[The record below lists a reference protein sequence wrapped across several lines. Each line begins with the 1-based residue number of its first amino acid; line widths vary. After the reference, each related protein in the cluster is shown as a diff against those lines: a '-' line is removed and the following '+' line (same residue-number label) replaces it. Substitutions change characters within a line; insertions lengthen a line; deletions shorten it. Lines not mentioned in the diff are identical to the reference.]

1 MGINDNFV
9 VRGFNRNMKR
19 RNISKG
25 LIKKVIIIASI
36 MLSLF
41 HLYTAGFG
49 LLPPMHQRTFHL
61 AFILF
66 LVFLLFPAT
75 SKAPKDRVP
84 WYDVILAITAL
95 ASNFYI
101 FFVFDSVAFRFDV
114 SISFTNFLVGMIA
127 LLLIIE
133 GTRRAVGKELTI
145 LCIIS
150 ILYMLFGYLFPGFL
164 RYRGMSLVRLVE
176 YMAWTTDGPYGIVLQ
191 VSATYIFTFIYFGV
205 LISKTGISEFF
216 NDLAVAILGRTR
228 GGGAKV
234 SVVSSGLMGT
244 ISGIAVANVA
254 TTGSFTIPLM
264 KKTGYSPSFAAAVE
278 AVSSTGGQIMPPIMG
293 ASAFIM
299 AGILGIPY
307 LDVIKAAVIPAL
319 LYYFA
324 VFLAVDL
331 RALAIGLKG
340 LKKEDLPSIKK
351 AFLERGHMI
360 IPVILLVTLLVRG
373 FSPLFCVFYSIVAT
387 IIISAINKMTR
398 ISFRDFIDSLIEGAQ
413 KALSV
418 ATACAVVGFTVGMI
432 GATGLGMVLGD
443 GIISLAGDNTFICF
457 ILIAISSIIL
467 GTGLPP
473 TACYVVVAVIA
484 APIAVRLLGIPPLM
498 AHLFVYYYGML
509 AVITPPVALASFTA
523 AGLVGENP
531 NKVGWEAFKL
541 GAPAYIIPFVFIT
554 SPALALFDVTIGGIL
569 YALFRSIIMV
579 VAMATSLQGFI
590 SDKIGYFSRI
600 LLFISAIL
608 IMYFSTWSNIAG
620 IIIALA
626 VLFIHFLK
634 MKSMAN
640 LQKE

>member
-1 MGINDNFV
+1 MKKRNVRNGIT
-9 VRGFNRNMKR
+9 KQ
-19 RNISKG
+19 
-25 LIKKVIIIASI
+25 VIIVASLL
-36 MLSLF
+36 LSIF

-49 LLPPMHQRTFHL
+49 ILPPMQQRTFHL

-84 WYDVILAITAL
+84 WYDIIFAIAAL
-95 ASNFYI
+95 ASNLYI
-101 FFVFDSVAFRFDV
+101 FFVFESVAFRFDV
-114 SISFTNFLVGMIA
+114 SISFINFLIGLIA

-145 LCIIS
+145 LCIFS
-150 ILYMLFGYLFPGFL
+150 IFYMLFGYLFPGFF
-164 RYRGMSLVRLVE
+164 RYRGMSLIRLVE

-205 LISKTGISEFF
+205 LISKTGIGELF
-216 NDLAVAILGRTR
+216 NDLAIAIFGRTR

-234 SVVSSGLMGT
+234 SVFASGLMGT

-264 KKTGYSPSFAAAVE
+264 KKSGYPPSFAAAVE

-307 LDVIKAAVIPAL
+307 VSVIKAAVIPAL

-351 AFLERGHMI
+351 ALRERGLML
-360 IPVILLVTLLVRG
+360 IPVILLVALLIRG
-373 FSPLFCVFYSIVAT
+373 FSPLFCVFYSIIAT
-387 IIISAINKMTR
+387 LVISAFNKKTR
-398 ISFRDFIDSLIEGAQ
+398 ISLKDFMNSLIEGAQ

-432 GATGLGMVLGD
+432 GATGLGMALGD
-443 GIISLAGDNTFICF
+443 GIISLAGDNIFISL
-457 ILIAISSIIL
+457 ILIAIVSLIL

-473 TACYVVVAVIA
+473 TACYIVVAVIA
-484 APIAVRLLGIPPLM
+484 APILVRLLEIRPLV

-523 AGLVGENP
+523 AGLVGESP
-531 NKVGWEAFKL
+531 HKVGWEAFKL
-541 GAPAYIIPFVFIT
+541 GAAAYIIPFVFIS
-554 SPALALFDVTIGGIL
+554 SPEIMLFDVTIGGIL
-569 YALFRSIIMV
+569 FGLFRGIIMV
-579 VAMATSLQGFI
+579 AAMATSLQGFI
-590 SDKIGYFSRI
+590 FNKIGYFSRI
-600 LLFISAIL
+600 PLFISAVL
-608 IMYFSTWSNIAG
+608 IMYSSTWSDIAG

-626 VLFIHFLK
+626 VLSIHFLK
-634 MKSMAN
+634 MKSIAN
-640 LQKE
+640 RQKE

>member
-1 MGINDNFV
+1 MKKRNVRNGI
-9 VRGFNRNMKR
+9 
-19 RNISKG
+19 I
-25 LIKKVIIIASI
+25 IKQVIIIASVL
-36 MLSLF
+36 LSIF

-49 LLPPMHQRTFHL
+49 LLPPMQQRTFHL

-75 SKAPKDRVP
+75 SKGPKDRVP
-84 WYDVILAITAL
+84 WYDVILAIAAL

-101 FFVFDSVAFRFDV
+101 FFVFESVAFRFDV
-114 SISFTNFLVGMIA
+114 SISFINFLIGLIA
-127 LLLIIE
+127 LSLLIE

-145 LCIIS
+145 LAIIS

-164 RYRGMSLVRLVE
+164 RYRGMSLRRLVE

-205 LISKTGISEFF
+205 LISKTGIGDLF
-216 NDLAVAILGRTR
+216 NDLAVALFGRTR

-234 SVVSSGLMGT
+234 SVFTSGLMGT

-264 KKTGYSPSFAAAVE
+264 KKSGYSPTFAAAVE

-307 LDVIKAAVIPAL
+307 IHVVRAAIIPAL

-331 RALAIGLKG
+331 RALAIGLRG
-340 LKKEDLPSIKK
+340 VKKEDLPSIKK
-351 AFLERGHMI
+351 TLRERGLML
-360 IPVILLVTLLVRG
+360 IPIILLVALLIGG
-373 FSPLFCVFYSIVAT
+373 FSPLFSVFYSIIAT
-387 IIISAINKMTR
+387 LVISAFNKKTR
-398 ISFRDFIDSLIEGAQ
+398 ISLKDFMDSLVEGAQ

-432 GATGLGMVLGD
+432 GATGFGMALGD
-443 GIISLAGDNTFICF
+443 GIISLAGDNPFISL
-457 ILIAISSIIL
+457 ILIAITSLIL

-473 TACYVVVAVIA
+473 TAVYIVVAVIA
-484 APIAVRLLGIPPLM
+484 APILVKVVEVRPLV

-523 AGLVGENP
+523 AGLVGESP
-531 NKVGWEAFKL
+531 YKVGWEAFKL
-541 GAPAYIIPFVFIT
+541 GAAAYIIPFVFIT
-554 SPALALFDVTIGGIL
+554 SPALMLLDVTIGGMVFG
-569 YALFRSIIMV
+569 LFKAIIMV

-590 SDKIGYFSRI
+590 FDKIGYLSRI
-600 LLFISAIL
+600 SLFISAIL
-608 IMYFSTWSNIAG
+608 IMYTSTRADIVG

-626 VLFIHFLK
+626 VLSIHFLK

-640 LQKE
+640 LQTE

>member
-1 MGINDNFV
+1 MNI
-9 VRGFNRNMKR
+9 
-19 RNISKG
+19 RNIREG
-25 LIKKVIIIASI
+25 FVKKVLITVCII
-36 MLSLF
+36 LSLF

-49 LLPPMHQRTFHL
+49 LLPPMQQRVFHL

-75 SKAPKDRVP
+75 TRSPKDRVP
-84 WYDVILAITAL
+84 WYDIILAIAAL
-95 ASNFYI
+95 ASHFYI
-101 FFVFDSVAFRFDV
+101 FFVFDYVAFRFDI
-114 SISFTNFLVGMIA
+114 SISMTNFLIGMVA

-133 GTRRAVGKELTI
+133 ATRRAVGKELVI
-145 LCIIS
+145 LCVIS

-176 YMAWTTDGPYGIVLQ
+176 YMAWSTDGPYGIVLQ
-191 VSATYIFTFIYFGV
+191 VSASYIFTFIYFGV
-205 LISKTGISEFF
+205 LISKTGIGELF
-216 NDLAVAILGRTR
+216 NDLAVAIFGRTR

-234 SVVSSGLMGT
+234 SVFASGLMGT

-264 KKTGYSPSFAAAVE
+264 KKSGYSPSFAAAVE
-278 AVSSTGGQIMPPIMG
+278 AVSSTGGQILPPLMG

-307 LDVIKAAVIPAL
+307 VYVIKAAVIPAL

-351 AFLERGHMI
+351 ALRERGLML
-360 IPVILLVTLLVRG
+360 IPVILLVALLIRG

-387 IIISAINKMTR
+387 LVISAFNKKTR
-398 ISFRDFIDSLIEGAQ
+398 ISLKDFMNSLIEGAQ
-413 KALSV
+413 KALPI

-432 GATGLGMVLGD
+432 GATGLGMALGG
-443 GIISLAGDNTFICF
+443 GIISLAGDNSFICL
-457 ILIAISSIIL
+457 ILIAIVSLIL

-473 TACYVVVAVIA
+473 TACYIVVAVIA
-484 APIAVRLLGIPPLM
+484 APILIRLLEIRPLM

-523 AGLVGENP
+523 AGLVGESP
-531 NKVGWEAFKL
+531 YKVGGEAFKL
-541 GAPAYIIPFVFIT
+541 GAPAYVIPFVFIT
-554 SPALALFDVTIGGIL
+554 SPALMLFDVTIEGIL
-569 YALFRSIIMV
+569 FGLFRGIIMV
-579 VAMATSLQGFI
+579 VAIAASLQGFI
-590 SDKIGYFSRI
+590 FDKIGYFSRI
-600 LLFISAIL
+600 PLFISAIL
-608 IMYFSTWSNIAG
+608 IMYSSTWSNIAG

-634 MKSMAN
+634 MKSITN

>member
-1 MGINDNFV
+1 
-9 VRGFNRNMKR
+9 MKI
-19 RNISKG
+19 RNIREG
-25 LIKKVIIIASI
+25 FVKKVLITVCII
-36 MLSLF
+36 LSLF

-49 LLPPMHQRTFHL
+49 LLPPMQQRVFHL

-75 SKAPKDRVP
+75 TRSPKDRVP
-84 WYDVILAITAL
+84 WYDIILAIAAL

-101 FFVFDSVAFRFDV
+101 FFVFDYVAFRFDI
-114 SISFTNFLVGMIA
+114 SISFTNFLIGMVA

-133 GTRRAVGKELTI
+133 ATRRAVGKELVI
-145 LCIIS
+145 LCVIS

-164 RYRGMSLVRLVE
+164 RYRGMGLVRLVE
-176 YMAWTTDGPYGIVLQ
+176 YMAWSTDGPYGIVLQ

-205 LISKTGISEFF
+205 LISKTGIGELF
-216 NDLAVAILGRTR
+216 NDLAVAIFGRTR

-234 SVVSSGLMGT
+234 SVFASGLMGT

-264 KKTGYSPSFAAAVE
+264 KKSGYSPTFAAAVE

-307 LDVIKAAVIPAL
+307 VYVIKAAVIPAL

-351 AFLERGHMI
+351 ALRERGLML
-360 IPVILLVTLLVRG
+360 IPVILLVALLIRG

-387 IIISAINKMTR
+387 LVISAFNKKTR
-398 ISFRDFIDSLIEGAQ
+398 ISLKDFMNSLIEGAQ

-432 GATGLGMVLGD
+432 GATGLGMALGD
-443 GIISLAGDNTFICF
+443 GIISLAGDNSFICL
-457 ILIAISSIIL
+457 ILIAIVSLIL

-473 TACYVVVAVIA
+473 TACYIVVAVIA
-484 APIAVRLLGIPPLM
+484 APILIRLLEIRPLM

-523 AGLVGENP
+523 AGLVGESP
-531 NKVGWEAFKL
+531 YKVGWEAFKL
-541 GAPAYIIPFVFIT
+541 GAPAYVIPFVFIT
-554 SPALALFDVTIGGIL
+554 SPALMLFDVTIEGIL
-569 YALFRSIIMV
+569 FGLFRGIIMV
-579 VAMATSLQGFI
+579 VAIAASLQGFI
-590 SDKIGYFSRI
+590 FDKIGYFSRI
-600 LLFISAIL
+600 PLFISAIL
-608 IMYFSTWSNIAG
+608 IMYSSTWSNIAG

-634 MKSMAN
+634 MKSITN
-640 LQKE
+640 FQKE

>member
-1 MGINDNFV
+1 
-9 VRGFNRNMKR
+9 MKI
-19 RNISKG
+19 RNIREG
-25 LIKKVIIIASI
+25 FVKKVLITVCII
-36 MLSLF
+36 LSLF

-49 LLPPMHQRTFHL
+49 LLPPMQQRVFHL

-75 SKAPKDRVP
+75 TRSPKDRVP
-84 WYDVILAITAL
+84 WYDIILAIAAL

-101 FFVFDSVAFRFDV
+101 FFVFDYVAFRFDI
-114 SISFTNFLVGMIA
+114 SISFTNFLIGMVA

-133 GTRRAVGKELTI
+133 ATRRAVGKELVI
-145 LCIIS
+145 LCVIS

-176 YMAWTTDGPYGIVLQ
+176 YMAWSTDGPYGIVLQ

-205 LISKTGISEFF
+205 LISKTGIGELF
-216 NDLAVAILGRTR
+216 NDLAVAIFGRTR

-234 SVVSSGLMGT
+234 SVFASGLMGT

-264 KKTGYSPSFAAAVE
+264 KKSGYSPTFAAAVE

-307 LDVIKAAVIPAL
+307 VYVIKAAVIPAL

-351 AFLERGHMI
+351 ALRERGLML
-360 IPVILLVTLLVRG
+360 IPVILLVALLIRG

-387 IIISAINKMTR
+387 LVISAFNKKTR
-398 ISFRDFIDSLIEGAQ
+398 ISLKDFMNSLIEGAQ

-432 GATGLGMVLGD
+432 GATGLGMALGN
-443 GIISLAGDNTFICF
+443 GIISLAGDNSFICL
-457 ILIAISSIIL
+457 ILIAIVSLIL

-473 TACYVVVAVIA
+473 TACYIVVAVIA
-484 APIAVRLLGIPPLM
+484 APILIRLLEIRPLM

-523 AGLVGENP
+523 AGLVGESP
-531 NKVGWEAFKL
+531 YKVGWEAFKL
-541 GAPAYIIPFVFIT
+541 GAPAYVIPFVFIT
-554 SPALALFDVTIGGIL
+554 SPALMLFDVTIEGIL
-569 YALFRSIIMV
+569 FGLFRGIIMV
-579 VAMATSLQGFI
+579 VAIAASLQGFI
-590 SDKIGYFSRI
+590 FDKIGYFSRI
-600 LLFISAIL
+600 PLFISAIL
-608 IMYFSTWSNIAG
+608 IMYSSTWSNIAG

-634 MKSMAN
+634 MKSITN

>member
-1 MGINDNFV
+1 
-9 VRGFNRNMKR
+9 MKI
-19 RNISKG
+19 RNIREG
-25 LIKKVIIIASI
+25 FVKKVLITVCII
-36 MLSLF
+36 LSLF

-49 LLPPMHQRTFHL
+49 LLPPMQQRVFHL

-75 SKAPKDRVP
+75 TRSPKDRVP
-84 WYDVILAITAL
+84 WYDIILAIAAL

-101 FFVFDSVAFRFDV
+101 FFVFDYVAFRFDI
-114 SISFTNFLVGMIA
+114 SISFTNFLIGMVA

-133 GTRRAVGKELTI
+133 ATRRAVGKELVI
-145 LCIIS
+145 LCVIS

-164 RYRGMSLVRLVE
+164 RYRGMGLVRLVE
-176 YMAWTTDGPYGIVLQ
+176 YMAWSTDGPYGIVLQ

-205 LISKTGISEFF
+205 LISKTGIGELF
-216 NDLAVAILGRTR
+216 NDLAVAIFGRTR

-234 SVVSSGLMGT
+234 SVFASGLMGT

-264 KKTGYSPSFAAAVE
+264 KKSGYSPTFAAAVE

-307 LDVIKAAVIPAL
+307 VYVIKAAVIPAL

-351 AFLERGHMI
+351 ALRERGLI
-360 IPVILLVTLLVRG
+360 LIPVILLVALLIRG

-387 IIISAINKMTR
+387 LVISAFNKKTR
-398 ISFRDFIDSLIEGAQ
+398 ISLKDFMNSLIEGAQ

-432 GATGLGMVLGD
+432 GATGLGMALGD
-443 GIISLAGDNTFICF
+443 GIISLAGDNSFICL
-457 ILIAISSIIL
+457 ILIAIVSLIL

-473 TACYVVVAVIA
+473 TACYIVVAVIA
-484 APIAVRLLGIPPLM
+484 APILIRLLEIRPLM

-523 AGLVGENP
+523 AGLVGESP
-531 NKVGWEAFKL
+531 YKVGWEAFKL
-541 GAPAYIIPFVFIT
+541 GAPAYVIPFVFIT
-554 SPALALFDVTIGGIL
+554 SPALMLFDVTIEGIL
-569 YALFRSIIMV
+569 FGLFRSIIMV
-579 VAMATSLQGFI
+579 VAIAASLQGFI
-590 SDKIGYFSRI
+590 FDKIGYFSRI
-600 LLFISAIL
+600 PLFISAIL
-608 IMYFSTWSNIAG
+608 ITYSSTWSNIAG

-634 MKSMAN
+634 MKSITN